1 MNEES
6 IRNMFLRIV
15 TEYDYLDWSDET
27 IEEEFSDI
35 LTMAIVE
42 LQLQG
47 VMTNIS
53 YEPSVGF
60 INVDDGNPYEPV
72 VSEGYILAYASVLI
86 WLTPKVNSA
95 EMLAAQLTSTDFT
108 QFSNANRLN
117 ACIKL
122 YAQCEAKL
130 NNLIM
135 DYDKMSAIIE
145 LKEEL

>member
-15 TEYDYLDWSDET
+15 TEYEYLEWSEDE
-27 IEEEFSDI
+27 IIEEFSEI
-35 LTMAIVE
+35 LSMAVIE
-42 LQLQG
+42 LQMQG
-47 VMTNIS
+47 MMLDIDYDTIS
-53 YEPSVGF
+53 GFSIEPTSR
-60 INVDDGNPYEPV
+60 
-72 VSEGYILAYASVLI
+72 EGYILAYASVLI

>member
-15 TEYDYLDWSDET
+15 TEYDYLDYSEDEIIEEFADMLSMAVIELQMQGMLLDIEYDATSGFSDE
-27 IEEEFSDI
+27 
-35 LTMAIVE
+35 
-42 LQLQG
+42 
-47 VMTNIS
+47 
-53 YEPSVGF
+53 PS
-60 INVDDGNPYEPV
+60 PR
-72 VSEGYILAYASVLI
+72 EGYILAYASVLI

-108 QFSNANRLN
+108 QFSNANRLQ

-135 DYDKMSAIIE
+135 DYDKMASIIE

>member
-1 MNEES
+1 MNMENVLS
-6 IRNMFLRIV
+6 MFLRII
-15 TEYDYLDWSDET
+15 TEYDYLDFT
-27 IEEEFSDI
+27 EEELVTDFEEIMS
-35 LTMAIVE
+35 MAIVE

-47 VMTNIS
+47 LLLDIDN
-53 YEPSVGF
+53 EEF
-60 INVDDGNPYEPV
+60 
-72 VSEGYILAYASVLI
+72 VSNRSIEYIVAHASVLV
-86 WLTPKVNSA
+86 WLEPKVNSA

-108 QFSNANRLN
+108 QFSNANRLQ

-135 DYDKMSAIIE
+135 DYDKMASIIE

>member
-1 MNEES
+1 MLSMAVIELQMQGMLLD
-6 IRNMFLRIV
+6 I
-15 TEYDYLDWSDET
+15 EYDATSGFSDE
-27 IEEEFSDI
+27 
-35 LTMAIVE
+35 
-42 LQLQG
+42 
-47 VMTNIS
+47 
-53 YEPSVGF
+53 PS
-60 INVDDGNPYEPV
+60 PR
-72 VSEGYILAYASVLI
+72 EGYILAYASVLI

-108 QFSNANRLN
+108 QFSNANRLQ

-135 DYDKMSAIIE
+135 DYDKMASIIE